1 MLEITSELSE
11 MSEMSCEETQRW
23 GKTQS
28 LILSDLQFTLSFSSI
43 SPHLIQFLLSRFPIA
58 GYFASA
64 DTNPNP
70 DPIKV
75 SGKTS
80 NNFNCIRTWLT
91 VKKMLF

>member
-1 MLEITSELSE
+1 MGQNLPKSY
-11 MSEMSCEETQRW
+11 Q
-23 GKTQS
+23 KF
-28 LILSDLQFTLSFSSI
+28 DFFFLSFSSI
-43 SPHLIQFLLSRFPIA
+43 SPHLIPLVLSKFAIA
-58 GYFASA
+58 GYFVSA

-80 NNFNCIRTWLT
+80 NNFNCTRTWLT